1 MLKIICFIYD
11 TIKSTVIPLDIFV
24 EKSLRSKNISLKV
37 PKVTDP
43 PTDYE
48 RGKDKHKDLGAPSST
63 SPNHE
68 ELLQKDKDGSKDQQY
83 HDQVQKRKGFLSK
96 IQSETESSIK
106 SHCKGDRKIKET
118 SVDTAGNIFDSQKV
132 HASQYQS
139 SRHFNSLPAE
149 NVAASTM
156 VSTSVSPNSKETML
170 NSIHIDKRDAYKKE
184 TAQVSEFVHSENTYS
199 SLPLDMS
206 TYSSKSVN
214 SIKNK
219 SSRRQ
224 TIGANSRF
232 DGLTSTGNAI
242 DDGLPDRTSEGK
254 AACCENGEAC
264 RNDKRLSRSET
275 DEKSYIT
282 EDQCLEE
289 FIGTPESKLE
299 VQKTQ
304 SSDMSDDK
312 KASSQAIQALDQ
324 LSFNNQA
331 LTDTTFCDRK
341 FKPER
346 HTTACSKEPSVD
358 LNETNQPSGY
368 TKDNGIKVFGH
379 GKLFSV
385 KASSIKEENV
395 HANMKTIVPDLL
407 EEDCN
412 VANRNIPT
420 LRYLSYATLKSH
432 GSKLERCKNILG
444 TQADEFDN
452 KNLSLKDIQ
461 EYTVLDEASKETRCQ
476 FESEIS
482 QTKFCKIPESKVS
495 KLKCQT
501 PVLKTHI
508 GISDEEPSSNTFEN
522 DMKLKSDS
530 QDSRG
535 SNSSL
540 RTIVKY
546 KTNKSSDD
554 LPKEIIFVAEQD
566 TIHLYQLINQ
576 SDDTDSVNR
585 NIKENITEENTHLQ
599 QEALSNKT
607 ETHKKAAQKS
617 QKTNCPV
624 SHHATTCVTMVRPDV
639 FVNSFENDVVSALRN
654 SPEDENNLCDN
665 LLPNQIKYM
674 SLMRQTDGSGK
685 IFTYDIESLQALS
698 PDYLEKMAKAPY
710 KPINNGSEQE
720 HQLEDVNTVYNS
732 SMSDSA
738 YLESSV
744 SRQPE
749 NGSSEKELE
758 KLDSKLLSGR
768 GHSKKAF
775 SLKKDT
781 STEPFKPQLNTSDIL
796 TKENG
801 VSSEPD
807 MHTTGLPTQDNT
819 SHIHQR
825 PKFVLTDKESIISHD
840 NTPVHTKETERKA
853 FEKVRDLSFPR
864 KTKPT
869 DDATQHLTDKTR
881 IPEVKHKHNPPPED
895 MAEKHHQSKG
905 ENEKEKA
912 QTMIE
917 TMLAAIEAGIL
928 LPKKESSAKSS
939 KQSEVEK
946 QLESTK
952 EEDNKKI
959 KTAYESLLATIILA
973 LGNKSSAKS
982 PKPKQSSLSF
992 LQQEQIIQW
1001 TLTISQ
1007 VKAELKEALQ
1017 SNDPKRII
1025 SAYTE
1030 YGKKCQECSSWIS
1043 ALLES
1048 LCPSGRGQVESLDEE
1063 SFKIRD
1069 RLTVVSESLSEE
1081 ARIAAVTKELF
1092 EKLTGTNT
1100 SSINTD
1106 VDNAVFGEPSAS
1118 TLTSDTTRRDVFSE
1132 MVTALLSVFLS
1143 GEKESRPYPKGL
1155 HSPASCI
1162 SHQPLTAIPSYLQ
1175 EESVKNK
1182 KPFTDRLLKN
1192 SNHKDSNTGKE
1203 FSLPQMKHS
1212 VKSNVTKKNKNVLPL
1227 KTSKSKADETT
1238 FHLDDH
1244 SIENSDKY
1252 RLYTQEDRS
1261 NDSIQSD
1268 TSRTDSS
1275 SSEWDLSPLFSCTS
1289 HGEGTEETVNE
1300 QTSMANKI
1308 STNREYCKEDFEDLH
1323 HAKAH
1328 NTKDGQPECGT
1339 HTISGMLI
1347 FHMQARA
1354 SRDIEF
1360 ES

>member
-1 MLKIICFIYD
+1 M
-11 TIKSTVIPLDIFV
+11 
-24 EKSLRSKNISLKV
+24 
-37 PKVTDP
+37 
-43 PTDYE
+43 
-48 RGKDKHKDLGAPSST
+48 
-63 SPNHE
+63 
-68 ELLQKDKDGSKDQQY
+68 
-83 HDQVQKRKGFLSK
+83 SK
-96 IQSETESSIK
+96 IQSETESSIE
-106 SHCKGDRKIKET
+106 SHCKGDGKIKET
-118 SVDTAGNIFDSQKV
+118 SVDTAGNIFDSQNV
-132 HASQYQS
+132 HASQYQF
-139 SRHFNSLPAE
+139 SRHLNSLPAE

-156 VSTSVSPNSKETML
+156 VSTFVSPNSKETML
-170 NSIHIDKRDAYKKE
+170 NSKHIDKRDAHKKE
-184 TAQVSEFVHSENTYS
+184 TAHVSEFVHSESTYS

-206 TYSSKSVN
+206 TYSSKSEN

-219 SSRRQ
+219 SSRSQ
-224 TIGANSRF
+224 TIGATSRF

-242 DDGLPDRTSEGK
+242 DEGLPDRTSEGK

-275 DEKSYIT
+275 AEKSYIT

-324 LSFNNQA
+324 LSFNDQA

-358 LNETNQPSGY
+358 LNETNQPSVY

-407 EEDCN
+407 EEDSN
-412 VANRNIPT
+412 FANRNIPT
-420 LRYLSYATLKSH
+420 LKYLSYATLHSH
-432 GSKLERCKNILG
+432 GSKIEKGKNILE

-461 EYTVLDEASKETRCQ
+461 KYTVVDKFSKKNRCQ

-482 QTKFCKIPESKVS
+482 LTKFCKIPESKVS
-495 KLKCQT
+495 KLKCRT

-508 GISDEEPSSNTFEN
+508 GISDDKPSSSTFEN

-535 SNSSL
+535 SKSNF

-546 KTNKSSDD
+546 KTNKSSDA

-566 TIHLYQLINQ
+566 KIHLYKLINQ

-585 NIKENITEENTHLQ
+585 NIKENITEEESTHLQ
-599 QEALSNKT
+599 QEAMSNKT
-607 ETHKKAAQKS
+607 ETHKTAAQKS
-617 QKTNCPV
+617 QTTNSPV
-624 SHHATTCVTMVRPDV
+624 CRTHHATTCVTMVRPDV
-639 FVNSFENDVVSALRN
+639 FVNSFENDVVSALGN

-685 IFTYDIESLQALS
+685 TFTYDIKSLQALS
-698 PDYLEKMAKAPY
+698 PDYLEKMATGPY
-710 KPINNGSEQE
+710 KLINNGSE
-720 HQLEDVNTVYNS
+720 HQSEDVNTVYNS
-732 SMSDSA
+732 SRSDSA
-738 YLESSV
+738 YSESSV

-801 VSSEPD
+801 ALSEPD
-807 MHTTGLPTQDNT
+807 MHTTGLQTQDNT

-825 PKFVLTDKESIISHD
+825 PKFVLTDKGSIISHD
-840 NTPVHTKETERKA
+840 NTPVHTKLTERKA
-853 FEKVRDLSFPR
+853 FEKERDLSLPR

-895 MAEKHHQSKG
+895 MAEKHHQPKG

-928 LPKKESSAKSS
+928 PPKKESSAKSS

-952 EEDNKKI
+952 EEDNKKM
-959 KTAYESLLATIILA
+959 KTAYESLLATIGGIPA

-982 PKPKQSSLSF
+982 PGPKQSFLSF

-1030 YGKKCQECSSWIS
+1030 YAKKYQECSSWLS
-1043 ALLES
+1043 ELLES
-1048 LCPSGRGQVESLDEE
+1048 LYPSGRGQVESLDEE

-1069 RLTVVSESLSEE
+1069 TLTVVSESLSEE
-1081 ARIAAVTKELF
+1081 ARIAAVIKELF
-1092 EKLTGTNT
+1092 QKLTRTNT
-1100 SSINTD
+1100 SSVNTD

-1132 MVTALLSVFLS
+1132 MVTTLLSVFLS
-1143 GEKESRPYPKGL
+1143 GEKESRPYLSGL
-1155 HSPASCI
+1155 HSSASCI
-1162 SHQPLTAIPSYLQ
+1162 SHQPLTAIPSDLQ

-1182 KPFTDRLLKN
+1182 KPFTDKLLKN

-1203 FSLPQMKHS
+1203 FSLSQMKHR

-1227 KTSKSKADETT
+1227 KTSKSKADEIT

-1244 SIENSDKY
+1244 SIENSGKY

-1275 SSEWDLSPLFSCTS
+1275 SSEWELSPLFSCTS
-1289 HGEGTEETVNE
+1289 HGEGTEEAVNE
-1300 QTSMANKI
+1300 QTPMANKI